1 MLPFVNM
8 SDDKGNEYFS
18 DGISE
23 ELLNVL
29 VRVDGLGVAS
39 RTSSFSYK
47 GSPLG
52 TADIAKALKVNHVLE
67 GSVRKAGNHVRI
79 TAQLI
84 DAVNDRHLWSE
95 TYDRELTDIFAIQ
108 EEIANSIVAALR
120 DQLGTAKS
128 ATSVVTVRADT
139 ENLEAYELYLK
150 ARELFIARKDLP
162 ESIRLFEQVTQMDP
176 GFARGWEGLAAVYA
190 VANSWGIDD
199 RDYAALAKSAAERA
213 LQLDPALSMPW
224 AALATAEQQVWP
236 VDWSR
241 SLQLLDRAIA
251 ADAHNSTA
259 FLWRGI
265 AWVDL
270 GFFERAIAD
279 FEHCL
284 VLDPKYQNCTRWKA
298 IGLLYLGKT
307 EPAMKLFEQG
317 VANGFIKNRAE
328 TFVAPMVRRGDR
340 VGAMLVLRELRASPA
355 VIVKVL
361 QAIERPAPVAAADL
375 SLIEH
380 DVLSVA
386 RPGDQTVTLAR
397 VYLWLGLVRPDSGQ
411 QGRHRVFDD
420 AMGAG
425 LCGVSQFQGVQA
437 DAARHGYSRLLA
449 RARLPA
455 AVPGGRRKGFHMR
468 LKAVRPVLA
477 RAAARGLRRRRRWYQ
492 EAASPPPPPPP
503 PPVQEPPVFST
514 PTAVRVTAATP
525 FTANCLTV
533 PAGATAYVN
542 SEVEPHLAIDA
553 TNPNHLVAGWQ
564 QDRMSDGG
572 ARGLMTAVSV
582 DGGTTWSPPQAS
594 PFSRCAGGTFER
606 VSDPW
611 VASHGT
617 TTLQIGIAFSGGTFT
632 TGARSA
638 VLVSRSGDGGATW
651 GAAIPLVDDDG
662 CGSSTTRKRSRST
675 RRTRATCTPRGTAW
689 TRATPA
695 SRCWRGPPTAA
706 SPGRR
711 P

>member
-1 MLPFVNM
+1 M
-8 SDDKGNEYFS
+8 
-18 DGISE
+18 
-23 ELLNVL
+23 
-29 VRVDGLGVAS
+29 
-39 RTSSFSYK
+39 
-47 GSPLG
+47 
-52 TADIAKALKVNHVLE
+52 LE

-108 EEIANSIVAALR
+108 DEIANSIVAALR

-176 GFARGWEGLAAVYA
+176 DFARGWEGLAAVYA

-213 LQLDPALSMPW
+213 LQLDPTLSMPW

-236 VDWSR
+236 VNWSR

-251 ADAHNSTA
+251 ADEHNSTA

-317 VANGFIKNRAE
+317 VSNGFIKNRAE

-340 VGAMLVLRELRASPA
+340 VGAMMVLRELRASPA

-361 QAIERPAPVAAADL
+361 QVIERPAPVAAAEL

-397 VYLWLGLVRPDSGQ
+397 VYLWLGLYDRI
-411 QGRHRVFDD
+411 
-420 AMGAG
+420 
-425 LCGVSQFQGVQA
+425 
-437 DAARHGYSRLLA
+437 
-449 RARLPA
+449 
-455 AVPGGRRKGFHMR
+455 PGNKDVT
-468 LKAVRPVLA
+468 A
-477 RAAARGLRRRRRWYQ
+477 
-492 EAASPPPPPPP
+492 
-503 PPVQEPPVFST
+503 FST
-514 PTAVRVTAATP
+514 TQWEPGFAGFRNSKAFKRMLHDMGIPAYWHEHGFP
-525 FTANCLTV
+525 PLCRAMDAKDFTC
-533 PAGATAYVN
+533 
-542 SEVEPHLAIDA
+542 D
-553 TNPNHLVAGWQ
+553 
-564 QDRMSDGG
+564 
-572 ARGLMTAVSV
+572 
-582 DGGTTWSPPQAS
+582 
-594 PFSRCAGGTFER
+594 
-606 VSDPW
+606 
-611 VASHGT
+611 
-617 TTLQIGIAFSGGTFT
+617 
-632 TGARSA
+632 
-638 VLVSRSGDGGATW
+638 
-651 GAAIPLVDDDG
+651 
-662 CGSSTTRKRSRST
+662 
-675 RRTRATCTPRGTAW
+675 
-689 TRATPA
+689 
-695 SRCWRGPPTAA
+695 
-706 SPGRR
+706 
-711 P
+711 